1 MLQLLRNHSTVVVPI
16 GQCNAIQCNA
26 DADANAADCQVVS
39 CLSDRLGTTSPSI
52 GMHMLLITV
61 QSMMQVG
68 AVGNRRTSFAHATE
82 SETGSAAVVHL
93 IALNALTTAC
103 AVQ

>member
-16 GQCNAIQCNA
+16 GQCNAIQCN
-26 DADANAADCQVVS
+26 ADANAADCQVVS

-61 QSMMQVG
+61 QSMMQG
-68 AVGNRRTSFAHATE
+68 KA
-82 SETGSAAVVHL
+82 
-93 IALNALTTAC
+93 
-103 AVQ
+103 

>member
-16 GQCNAIQCNA
+16 GQCNATQCN
-26 DADANAADCQVVS
+26 ADANAADCQVVS

-61 QSMMQVG
+61 QSMMQG
-68 AVGNRRTSFAHATE
+68 KA
-82 SETGSAAVVHL
+82 
-93 IALNALTTAC
+93 
-103 AVQ
+103 